1 MKGSDV
7 VLIICSCNRGSSG
20 FPFIMDNLTGEMSRS
35 AVIKGGDL
43 NGALRLQELRQVIK
57 YGPFT
62 CTMIEEP
69 RGEAKTPR
77 WRNRRMSR
85 N

>member
-1 MKGSDV
+1 
-7 VLIICSCNRGSSG
+7 
-20 FPFIMDNLTGEMSRS
+20 MDYLTGEMCHS

-62 CTMIEEP
+62 KIMTEEP
-69 RGEAKTPR
+69 
-77 WRNRRMSR
+77 MS
-85 N
+85 